1 MKITTTCIG
10 AYPKPGYIEI
20 GNFAETQDQDGS
32 ATRAFTYTHDTA
44 DQAAEELLIKAT
56 QAAIQDQLDCGIDE
70 VPADVTRVMH
80 MCCDYPG
87 HVDDEGYLKAAPDC
101 GLMMLGRKLAMAKLK
116 NMCAAAEAV
125 D

>member
-80 MCCDYPG
+80 MCCGYPG
-87 HVDDEGYLKAAPDC
+87 HVDDEDYLKAAPRFRLDDAWPQT
-101 GLMMLGRKLAMAKLK
+101 GDGQTEEHVRGRRSR
-116 NMCAAAEAV
+116 
-125 D
+125 